1 MQPRQ
6 ARQARQKR
14 SAPKLQKATL
24 VAFMILLTVAAMSW
38 AVETLEVPPRTLAIY
53 VERRAS
59 GHNPVVVAIGSRL
72 AGFLLW
78 LDRADTHWPRR
89 LELRLGALAGPAS
102 TSAPGAARINIV
114 LVATVADA
122 TQAIEQAQPGD
133 AITFAP
139 GTYRFTGLGIAVNRS
154 GTSVAPITVRADRPE
169 TVTLEFDMTEGF
181 VVSAPYWTFENLGI
195 RGICAQHSNCEHA
208 FHVVANARHFV
219 ARNNSISDF
228 NAHFKINGSEAKFPD
243 DGLIEGNVLSN
254 SSVRE
259 TESSVTPIDLVGA
272 SRWTVRGNQISD
284 FVKTGADRISYGAFA
299 KGGGAGNRFEQN
311 FVTCEHL
318 LRGAPGQRVG
328 ISLGG
333 GGTGKE
339 YCRDARCITEQDG
352 STVQSNLIMSCSDD
366 GIYINR
372 SATSQVRH
380 NTLIDTGGISVRF
393 AESSAD
399 VEGNL
404 VDGAIRGRDGAALR
418 AVDNDQT
425 SMTRLYLGSH
435 PVRGLYRDLAG
446 LDLSWA
452 ASPPRRQRADTAPPD
467 LCGSQRPPT
476 PTYGAFEDFLTC
488 RPAAAVAKPTK

>member
-1 MQPRQ
+1 MRSRQ
-6 ARQARQKR
+6 ARHKR
-14 SAPKLQKATL
+14 SAPKLLKATL
-24 VAFMILLTVAAMSW
+24 LAFMIFLTAGAMSW

-53 VERRAS
+53 VERRAA
-59 GHNPVVVAIGSRL
+59 GHHPVVAAIGNRL

-78 LDRADTHWPRR
+78 LDRADTYRSIRP
-89 LELRLGALAGPAS
+89 ELRLGALAVPTS
-102 TSAPGAARINIV
+102 TSAPGAAHINIV
-114 LVATVADA
+114 LVATVTDA

-133 AITFAP
+133 SITFAP
-139 GTYRFTGLGIAVNRS
+139 GTYHFVGTGITVNRP
-154 GTSVAPITVRADRPE
+154 GTDSAPITVRADRPD

-195 RGICAQHSNCEHA
+195 RGTCAQHSNCEHA
-208 FHVVANARHFV
+208 FHVVANANHFV

-272 SRWTVRGNQISD
+272 SRWTLRGNRISD
-284 FVKTGADRISYGAFA
+284 FVKSGADRVSYGAFA
-299 KGGGAGNRFEQN
+299 KGGGTGNRFEQN
-311 FVTCEHL
+311 FVTCEQL

-352 STVQSNLIMSCSDD
+352 STIRSNLIMSCSDD

-372 SATSQVRH
+372 SATSQVTH

-399 VEGNL
+399 VIGNL

-418 AVDNDQT
+418 AVDNNQT
-425 SMTRLYLGSH
+425 SLTRLYLGSH
-435 PVRGLYRDLAG
+435 PVRGLYRDLVG

-452 ASPPRRQRADTAPPD
+452 ASPPRRRRADAGSPD
-467 LCGSQRPPT
+467 LCGAQRPPT
-476 PTYGAFEDFLTC
+476 PAYGAFEDFLTYK
-488 RPAAAVAKPTK
+488 PAAAVEKPSR